1 MRIFCQKSGLTV
13 EIKREILYTYKKRY
27 KSTSKNEKETLKM
40 KEFKYVVTDP
50 EGIHARPAGLLVK
63 KAAEFKC
70 KVTIDKAGRAV
81 DLKRILGVMGLGV
94 KAGEE
99 VTISADGEDEAAAIE
114 ALEAFM
120 KENL

>member
-1 MRIFCQKSGLTV
+1 M
-13 EIKREILYTYKKRY
+13 
-27 KSTSKNEKETLKM
+27 
-40 KEFKYVVTDP
+40 
-50 EGIHARPAGLLVK
+50 
-63 KAAEFKC
+63 
-70 KVTIDKAGRAV
+70 